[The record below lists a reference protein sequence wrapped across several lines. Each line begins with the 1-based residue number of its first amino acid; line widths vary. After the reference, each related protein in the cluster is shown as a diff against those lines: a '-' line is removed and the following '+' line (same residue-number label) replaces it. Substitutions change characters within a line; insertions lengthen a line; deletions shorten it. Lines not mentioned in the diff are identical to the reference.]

1 MLLFRLR
8 EGVGRHHTS
17 FEVEKDGPLVP
28 GFVVD
33 GSYNNLLFS
42 RHTKQTKLIPS
53 ILAHLFECL
62 LIALQMQFHLLELCS

>member
-1 MLLFRLR
+1 MLLSQLR
-8 EGVGRHHTS
+8 GRVERHHTS

-42 RHTKQTKLIPS
+42 MHTKQTKFVPS
-53 ILAHLFECL
+53 ILAHLFKCF
-62 LIALQMQFHLLELCS
+62 LIALQMQLHLLELCS